1 MESSATIA
9 PPFVSTKAAAIA
21 GSLLAFAC
29 LCRPCPL
36 FGQDVTRDPLLQW
49 MNDIAQQ
56 ELRQRQAAVDRIH
69 SVADAERR
77 KQTVRRK
84 LLELLG
90 GLPDY
95 KGPLNA
101 KVTGQLANDSYTVE
115 KVRYESLPGLYVTAN
130 LYRPNQPGRYPAVL
144 LQAGH
149 TQEGKPEDQR
159 IAANLA
165 LKGFVA
171 LTFDPIGQGEREQTY
186 SRQLQ
191 GPLAGWSVP
200 EHIQLGAQ
208 ALLIGESSAR
218 YFIWDAMRSL
228 DYLASR
234 PDVDATRLGAA
245 GCSGGGALTTFL
257 GALDSRLKA
266 IVPACY
272 PNSYRLLFSGPDPD
286 PDMSF
291 PRFLASGLDTADL
304 IELSAPTPWLIEA
317 TEGDY
322 FTPAGARLVYE
333 EAAKW
338 FALYGAQDRIDLFI
352 GPGPHGVPLVS
363 REAIYRWM
371 IRWLKNGQGDFRE
384 QPVKL
389 YANTELQVTA
399 TGNVEDQPGSREVYQ
414 LLRDDFES
422 RKRQATAPGL
432 LTELD
437 RLKIPTDGSAP
448 RLQVLDQPDSPGGHR
463 EHIRFKSEPG
473 IQIDAALYV
482 PSSAGRKP
490 AVLLVRDH
498 TRLMTSTSELA
509 DWMAAQGNVV
519 LEIEPRDSPIKDD
532 HGPFV
537 GNWLANSRANQIG
550 LDLPALRAHDI
561 LRAVDLLAARPDVDV
576 SSVRAFARGVKGIWL
591 LMAAAAD
598 PRIGKIWLD
607 RTPYSLRLALQNS
620 MSANL
625 FDAVIPG
632 FALHWDLDDL
642 VKAMGARPVLWTD
655 PTNWMGRV
663 VALGPPFRYR
673 YVLGDATDFSDA
685 QDRAFADELLR

>member
-1 MESSATIA
+1 MIKPKANALA
-9 PPFVSTKAAAIA
+9 PCLFMVTCLSRPLLLSGQEA
-21 GSLLAFAC
+21 G
-29 LCRPCPL
+29 
-36 FGQDVTRDPLLQW
+36 RDPLLQW
-49 MNDIAQQ
+49 MDETAQR
-56 ELRQRQAAVDRIH
+56 ELRERTAVIDQIH
-69 SVADAERR
+69 TVADAERR
-77 KQTVRRK
+77 KQTVRKK

-101 KVTGQLANDSYTVE
+101 KVTGRLQNDSYTIE
-115 KVRYESLPGLYVTAN
+115 KVIYESLPGLYVTAN
-130 LYRPNQPGRYPAVL
+130 LYRPNQPGRHPAVL

-186 SRQLQ
+186 SRQLG

-208 ALLIGESSAR
+208 ALLVGESSAR

-234 PDVDATRLGAA
+234 PDVDANRMGAA

-257 GALDSRLKA
+257 GALDLRLKA
-266 IVPACY
+266 IAPACY

-286 PDMSF
+286 PDMTF
-291 PRFLASGLDTADL
+291 PRFLASGLDTADF

-322 FTPAGARLVYE
+322 FTPPGARLVYE
-333 EAAKW
+333 EAEKW
-338 FALYGAQDRIDLFI
+338 FALHGAQDRISFFV

-363 REAIYRWM
+363 REAIYQWM
-371 IRWLKNGQGDFRE
+371 IRWLKNGQGDFHE
-384 QPVKL
+384 EPVKL
-389 YANTELQVTA
+389 YTNSELQVTA
-399 TGNVEDQPGSREVYQ
+399 SGNVKEEPGSRKIYQ
-414 LLRDDFES
+414 FLRDDFQA
-422 RKRQATAPGL
+422 RKRQESVPEL
-432 LTELD
+432 LDELR
-437 RLKIPTDGSAP
+437 RLAIPTDGSAP
-448 RLQVLDQPDSPGGHR
+448 KSRVLEESSIPEGHLQHLKF
-463 EHIRFKSEPG
+463 ESEAG
-473 IQIDAALYV
+473 IDIDATLYV

-490 AVLLVRDH
+490 AVLLVRDK
-498 TRLMTSTSELA
+498 TRLVTSTAVLA
-509 DWMAAQGNVV
+509 GWMVRQGRVV
-519 LEIEPRDSPIKDD
+519 LEMEPRDSPTADD

-550 LDLPALRAHDI
+550 RDLPALRAHDI
-561 LRAVDLLAARPDVDV
+561 LRGVDLLTARSDVDG
-576 SSVRAFARGVKGIWL
+576 SSIRAFGRGVKGIWL
-591 LMAAAAD
+591 LMAATGD
-598 PRIGKIWLD
+598 PRIGKVWLD
-607 RTPYSLRLALQNS
+607 RTPYSLRLALENS
-620 MSANL
+620 MSTDL
-625 FDAVIPG
+625 FDAVVPG
-632 FALHWDLDDL
+632 FALHWDLGDL
-642 VKAMGARPVLWTD
+642 VRAMGARPVVWTD
-655 PTNWMGRV
+655 PTNWMRRV

-685 QDRAFADELLR
+685 QDKEFTDELVR

>member
-1 MESSATIA
+1 MIKPRANA
-9 PPFVSTKAAAIA
+9 LAAYLFMVACFCRPFVLSGQEAA
-21 GSLLAFAC
+21 
-29 LCRPCPL
+29 
-36 FGQDVTRDPLLQW
+36 RDPLLQW
-49 MNDIAQQ
+49 MDETAQQ
-56 ELRQRQAAVDRIH
+56 ELQERTAAIDQIH
-69 SVADAERR
+69 TVADADRR
-77 KQTVRRK
+77 KQAVRKK

-95 KGPLNA
+95 EGPLDA
-101 KVTGQLANDSYTVE
+101 KVTGRLQNDSYSIE
-115 KVRYESLPGLYVTAN
+115 KVIYESLPGLYVTAN
-130 LYRPNQPGRYPAVL
+130 VYRPNQPGRYPAVL

-186 SRQLQ
+186 SRQLS

-234 PDVDATRLGAA
+234 PDVDANRMGAA

-257 GALDSRLKA
+257 GALDLRLKA

-286 PDMSF
+286 PDMTF
-291 PRFLASGLDTADL
+291 PRFLASGLDTADFV
-304 IELSAPTPWLIEA
+304 ELSAPTPWLIEA

-322 FTPAGARLVYE
+322 FTPPGARLVYE
-333 EAAKW
+333 EAEKW
-338 FALYGAQDRIDLFI
+338 FALYGARERIGFFV

-363 REAIYRWM
+363 REAIYQWM
-371 IRWLKNGQGDFRE
+371 IRWLKNGQGDCHE
-384 QPVKL
+384 QPVEL
-389 YANTELQVTA
+389 YTNSDLQVTSS
-399 TGNVEDQPGSREVYQ
+399 GRVEDEPGSRKVHEF
-414 LLRDDFES
+414 LRDDFQAG
-422 RKRQATAPGL
+422 KRQEGIPEL
-432 LTELD
+432 LAELR
-437 RLKIPTDGSAP
+437 RLTIPSDGSAP
-448 RLQVLDQPDSPGGHR
+448 PSRVLDESDSPAGHR
-463 EHIRFKSEPG
+463 EHLKFESEPG
-473 IQIDAALYV
+473 IQIDATLYV
-482 PSSAGRKP
+482 PSSAARKP
-490 AVLLVRDH
+490 AILLVRDN
-498 TRLMTSTSELA
+498 TRLMTSTTVLA
-509 DWMAAQGNVV
+509 AWMVQQGRVV
-519 LEIEPRDSPIKDD
+519 LEMEPRNSPIADD

-550 LDLPALRAHDI
+550 RDLPALRAHDI
-561 LRAVDLLAARPDVDV
+561 LRGVDLLTARSDVDG
-576 SSVRAFARGVKGIWL
+576 SSIGAFGRGVKGIWL

-598 PRIGKIWLD
+598 PRIGKVWLD
-607 RTPYSLRLALQNS
+607 RTPYSLRLALESS
-620 MSANL
+620 MSADL
-625 FDAVIPG
+625 FDAVVPG

-655 PTNWMGRV
+655 PTNWMRRV
-663 VALGPPFRYR
+663 VALGPAFRYR
-673 YVLGDATDFSDA
+673 YVLGDATDFGDA
-685 QDRAFADELLR
+685 QEKEFTDELLRQGPIAAHPR

>member
-1 MESSATIA
+1 MDET
-9 PPFVSTKAAAIA
+9 
-21 GSLLAFAC
+21 
-29 LCRPCPL
+29 
-36 FGQDVTRDPLLQW
+36 
-49 MNDIAQQ
+49 AQQ
-56 ELRQRQAAVDRIH
+56 ELQERAAAIDQIH
-69 SVADAERR
+69 TVADAERR
-77 KQTVRRK
+77 KQTVRQK

-101 KVTGQLANDSYTVE
+101 RVTGRLQNDSYTIE
-115 KVRYESLPGLYVTAN
+115 KVIYESLPGLYVTAN
-130 LYRPNQPGRYPAVL
+130 LYRPTRAGRYPAVL

-159 IAANLA
+159 IAANFA

-186 SRQLQ
+186 SRQLG

-218 YFIWDAMRSL
+218 YSIWDAMRSL

-234 PDVDATRLGAA
+234 PEVDASRMGAA

-286 PDMSF
+286 PDMNF
-291 PRFLASGLDTADL
+291 PRFLASGLDTADF

-322 FTPAGARLVYE
+322 FTPPGARLVYE
-333 EAAKW
+333 EAQKW
-338 FALYGAQDRIDLFI
+338 FALYGARDRIGFFV
-352 GPGPHGVPLVS
+352 GPGPHGVPLAS
-363 REAIYRWM
+363 REAIYQWM
-371 IRWLKNGQGDFRE
+371 IRWLKNGQGDFHE
-384 QPVKL
+384 EPVKL
-389 YANTELQVTA
+389 YTNSELQVTA
-399 TGNVEDQPGSREVYQ
+399 SGNVENEPRSRKVYEF
-414 LLRDDFES
+414 LRDDFEA
-422 RKRQATAPGL
+422 RKQQETIPEL
-432 LTELD
+432 LAELQ
-437 RLKIPTDGSAP
+437 RLGIPTDGSAP
-448 RLQVLDQPDSPGGHR
+448 PSHQLDESSIPEGRR
-463 EHIRFKSEPG
+463 EHLKFESEPG
-473 IQIDAALYV
+473 IEIDATLYV

-490 AVLLVRDH
+490 AVLLVGDH
-498 TRLMTSTSELA
+498 ARLMTSTAVLA
-509 DWMAAQGNVV
+509 AWMVQQGRVV
-519 LEIEPRDSPIKDD
+519 LEMEPRDSPIADD

-537 GNWLANSRANQIG
+537 GNWLANLRANQIG
-550 LDLPALRAHDI
+550 LDLAALRAHDI
-561 LRAVDLLAARPDVDV
+561 LRGIDLLTAHSDVDA
-576 SSVRAFARGVKGIWL
+576 SSIRAFGRGVKGIWL

-598 PRIGKIWLD
+598 PRIAKVWLD
-607 RTPYSLRLALQNS
+607 QTPYSLRLALDSS
-620 MSANL
+620 MSTDL
-625 FDAVIPG
+625 FDAVVPG

-655 PTNWMGRV
+655 PTNWMRRG

-685 QDRAFADELLR
+685 QERKFTDELLRSGPIADHLH